1 MKLHLLLV
9 VPFCA
14 LGNETTSDLE
24 KLKAFEARQPEIQR
38 RLTEHANTITEEKY
52 AVIDEVLDFN
62 FGKTNK
68 IPLVEEIL
76 KPDAD
81 PLQQLYPIRKIR
93 LDDHTLQMMVNLLE
107 VSPDDSIKSKI
118 VWRLRDEILTGKLEL
133 DPEIEELLRSYA
145 DGGEYF
151 DSELRRASALTLRQA
166 NELKEKATAKA
177 SAEVIAQNILEIPPA
192 PPIEEIAEVIEEI
205 KQPDPAIEEPTEVV
219 VDEPIGEDVEQSS
232 NWWLWLIGAV
242 VIVGGIV
249 WILRRK

>member
-38 RLTEHANTITEEKY
+38 RLTEHAKTITEEKY

-145 DGGEYF
+145 DGGE
-151 DSELRRASALTLRQA
+151 
-166 NELKEKATAKA
+166 
-177 SAEVIAQNILEIPPA
+177 
-192 PPIEEIAEVIEEI
+192 
-205 KQPDPAIEEPTEVV
+205 
-219 VDEPIGEDVEQSS
+219 
-232 NWWLWLIGAV
+232 
-242 VIVGGIV
+242 
-249 WILRRK
+249 